1 MRDMSYSFRPHLAR
15 KWRGRGT
22 GESFAK
28 IAMREGGSEASR
40 GGDGEGGGG
49 KGRGLWVGACIDGG
63 GGWRWAVE
71 KAAVDRAA
79 DWAVKV

>member
-1 MRDMSYSFRPHLAR
+1 MKEPG
-15 KWRGRGT
+15 KEWRGRGT
-22 GESFAK
+22 GESVAK
-28 IAMREGGSEASR
+28 TAIQAGGSEASR

-63 GGWRWAVE
+63 GRWLAIGAVE
-71 KAAVDRAA
+71 KAVVDRAA